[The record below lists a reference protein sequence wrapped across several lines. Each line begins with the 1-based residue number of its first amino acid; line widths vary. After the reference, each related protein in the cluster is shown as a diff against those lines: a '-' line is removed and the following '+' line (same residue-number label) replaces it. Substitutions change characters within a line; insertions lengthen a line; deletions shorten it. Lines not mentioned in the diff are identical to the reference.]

1 MISPIEPGQR
11 LAVGADEAAALMG
24 VSGRFLRQ
32 LAERGEIPHVR
43 LGRRVL
49 FPLPELRRWLS
60 DATRND
66 PGDTGTRTPSGRAVG
81 NDAA

>member
-1 MISPIEPGQR
+1 MISPIDPGQR

-49 FPLPELRRWLS
+49 FPVRELKQWLS
-60 DATRND
+60 DAARCTEGA
-66 PGDTGTRTPSGRAVG
+66 P
-81 NDAA
+81 